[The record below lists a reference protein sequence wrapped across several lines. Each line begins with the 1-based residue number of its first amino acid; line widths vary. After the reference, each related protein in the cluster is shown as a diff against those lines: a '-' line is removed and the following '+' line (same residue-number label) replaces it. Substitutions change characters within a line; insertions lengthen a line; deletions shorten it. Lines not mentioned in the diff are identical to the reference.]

1 MKLYIKGMIDCK
13 IHELAVWLESRISKD
28 KKRSPKQK
36 AKVTYAIEIT
46 IAELSK
52 LAILVILFTVT
63 GNAVKFIILF
73 SLLLF
78 TRSFLGGFHAKT
90 YLGCLCM
97 SLLFFGAGI
106 WAVPYMRISRIISG
120 IAFVVYIIF
129 VIIIAPVQSP
139 NRPKRTVKWRLVQ
152 KLAATVFSAVSYIII
167 TIAAPEYILALL
179 YVFYFQLTGA
189 LVVLIRRRFVR

>member
-1 MKLYIKGMIDCK
+1 MKLYIKSMIDCR

-28 KKRSPKQK
+28 KQRSPKQK

-63 GNAVKFIILF
+63 GNAVKFVILF
-73 SLLLF
+73 ALLLF
-78 TRSFLGGFHAKT
+78 TRSFMGGFHAKT
-90 YLGCLCM
+90 YLGCLGM
-97 SLLFFGAGI
+97 SLLFFGAGV
-106 WAVPYMRISRIISG
+106 WAVPYMHISGIISG
-120 IAFVVYIIF
+120 IAFAVYIIF

-167 TIAAPEYILALL
+167 IIAAPDYILALL
-179 YVFYFQLTGA
+179 YVFYFQLIGA